1 MEFQQLRGF
10 LAVAHTASI
19 TEAAQQLRLTP
30 SSVSIQIKKL
40 EQELG
45 VQLFER
51 ARKGLILTGSGRLFL
66 EIVLPAMESLRHAE
80 VMVKDTAGVL
90 TGNIVIASVY
100 DIKQYYLPLLADFA
114 KTYKE
119 VNLTI
124 LTGDNT
130 EILSLL
136 TSGQADFG
144 MARINPPTAQFA
156 ARPLISPRPCLILRG
171 DHFLHPKKKISLADL
186 RQCRFVFLP
195 RKTTSRRIIEEKFY
209 RAGYMLNVS
218 FEAWSCADIIDCVLL
233 GLGPGIVHDIC
244 VPAKKDSLRIVDVTS
259 IFGST
264 DVNLISRKHKFFS
277 RADHAFI
284 EAVLGYRKNK
294 NISAS
299 WKKNTPDSWKK
310 RARSDL

>member
-1 MEFQQLRGF
+1 
-10 LAVAHTASI
+10 
-19 TEAAQQLRLTP
+19 
-30 SSVSIQIKKL
+30 
-40 EQELG
+40 
-45 VQLFER
+45 
-51 ARKGLILTGSGRLFL
+51 
-66 EIVLPAMESLRHAE
+66 MESLRHAE
-80 VMVKDTAGVL
+80 VMVKDTTGEL

-156 ARPLISPRPCLILRG
+156 ARPLISPRPCLILPG
-171 DHFLHPKKKISLADL
+171 DHFLHPKKNISLADL
-186 RQCRFVFLP
+186 RECRFVFLT
-195 RKTTSRRIIEEKFY
+195 RKTTSRRLIEEKFY
-209 RAGYMLNVS
+209 RAGYVLNVS

-244 VPAKKDSLRIVDVTS
+244 VPAEKGSLRVVDVTS

-284 EAVLGYRKNK
+284 EAVLGYRKNR
-294 NISAS
+294 NASA
-299 WKKNTPDSWKK
+299 SWKK
-310 RARSDL
+310 RARDRLRQV